1 MIKPFFTSA
10 LIAAFFA
17 AAPAGAEV
25 ASPFGYPST
34 TLDAPATLTE
44 PVGEFVQFGREPF
57 FLGSTGLR
65 EVAERFR
72 AARLREGAG
81 YFERDFACFTGT
93 EGGRPM
99 IVWLIATASSEIT
112 EAQIEWVKDEREV
125 PRTCGRLEARNL
137 PVRLGL
143 TGLGMT
149 EKKLPNISESLPMKT
164 ASDGNSG
171 SASASSRMPGASR
184 SSNSTGSD
192 SSSRTAALIAVLPRS
207 RATLKGALDCDT
219 PRNRTS
225 RRHFRP
231 RT

>member
-1 MIKPFFTSA
+1 
-10 LIAAFFA
+10 
-17 AAPAGAEV
+17 
-25 ASPFGYPST
+25 
-34 TLDAPATLTE
+34 
-44 PVGEFVQFGREPF
+44 
-57 FLGSTGLR
+57 
-65 EVAERFR
+65 
-72 AARLREGAG
+72 
-81 YFERDFACFTGT
+81 
-93 EGGRPM
+93 M

-149 EKKLPNISESLPMKT
+149 EKEVAEHIGKPSHE
-164 ASDGNSG
+164 DGFGWKFWFSQRFLKNARG
-171 SASASSRMPGASR
+171 LEELELNWVGLKFKDGRVDRG
-184 SSNSTGSD
+184 
-192 SSSRTAALIAVLPRS
+192 LPRS

>member
-1 MIKPFFTSA
+1 MIKPFFTSS

-17 AAPAGAEV
+17 AAPAGAET

-34 TLDAPATLTE
+34 TLDAPATFTE
-44 PVGEFVQFGREPF
+44 PVGEFVRFGREPF
-57 FLGSTGLR
+57 FLGSAGLR
-65 EVAERFR
+65 DAAERFH

-81 YFERDFACFTGT
+81 YFERDFACFAGT

-143 TGLGMT
+143 AGLGMT
-149 EKKLPNISESLPMKT
+149 EKEVAEHIGKPC
-164 ASDGNSG
+164 
-171 SASASSRMPGASR
+171 PGPRGA
-184 SSNSTGSD
+184 
-192 SSSRTAALIAVLPRS
+192 RTQLG
-207 RATLKGALDCDT
+207 RAQIQG
-219 PRNRTS
+219 
-225 RRHFRP
+225 RP
-231 RT
+231 R

>member
-1 MIKPFFTSA
+1 MIKPFFTSS

-17 AAPAGAEV
+17 AAPAGAET

-34 TLDAPATLTE
+34 TLDAPATFTE
-44 PVGEFVQFGREPF
+44 PVGEFVRFGREPF
-57 FLGSTGLR
+57 FLGSAGLR
-65 EVAERFR
+65 DAAERFH

-81 YFERDFACFTGT
+81 YFERDFACFAGT

-143 TGLGMT
+143 AGLGMT
-149 EKKLPNISESLPMKT
+149 EKEVAEHIGKPSHEDGFGWKFWFSQRFLKNARGLEELELNWVGLKFKDGRVDRGF
-164 ASDGNSG
+164 ASF
-171 SASASSRMPGASR
+171 
-184 SSNSTGSD
+184 T
-192 SSSRTAALIAVLPRS
+192 
-207 RATLKGALDCDT
+207 
-219 PRNRTS
+219 RN
-225 RRHFRP
+225 P
-231 RT
+231 